1 VDEDKKRY
9 AAIAS
14 IILGFS
20 NIVVGICLPPC
31 GFVLVVVGG
40 VLAVLGV
47 RSEAKLIGWI
57 GLSINIV
64 ALLVVIAAQ
73 TFNIMLA
80 TGYIQMRDVV
90 EELSGRELRPVDAGA
105 DADAGAASTSDGG
118 PVDAMP
124 ELLDWPE
131 DEESAQTR
139 DEDE

>member
-14 IILGFS
+14 IILGFL

-31 GFVLVVVGG
+31 GFILVILGG
-40 VLAVLGV
+40 ALAILGV

-57 GLSINIV
+57 GLGINIV

-73 TFNIMLA
+73 IFNIMLA

-90 EELSGRELRPVDAGA
+90 EELSGRELGPVDAGA
-105 DADAGAASTSDGG
+105 DATAPDAGAADGG
-118 PVDAMP
+118 ASDTMP
-124 ELLDWPE
+124 ELMPWPE
-131 DEESAQTR
+131 DE